1 MENES
6 YRKFI
11 ATDIR
16 KRIVELRQLGAKTS
30 KGEKMSLAAIGR
42 TLDPPVT
49 RISIYNVIDGKSES
63 RRIKEAIE
71 KELGQTFWIRQIG
84 A

>member
-1 MENES
+1 MERES
-6 YRKFI
+6 FKNFI

-16 KRIVELRQLGAKTS
+16 KRIVELRQQGAKTS

-71 KELGQTFWIRQIG
+71 KELGQAFWIRQVG
-84 A
+84 V